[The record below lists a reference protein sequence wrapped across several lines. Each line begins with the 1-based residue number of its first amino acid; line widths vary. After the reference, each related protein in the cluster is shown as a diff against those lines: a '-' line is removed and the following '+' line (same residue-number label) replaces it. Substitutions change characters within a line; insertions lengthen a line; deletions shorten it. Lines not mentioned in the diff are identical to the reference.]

1 MLIKI
6 LVLNCQGIEVIEGI
20 SLDTTNLNEVIR
32 LSPTTFSNMPELRL
46 LKING
51 NRVFL
56 SDGPLLFPDRLS
68 YLSWPA
74 YPLNSLST
82 NFTAKKL
89 VELDMRG
96 SQLEQL
102 WDGVVVC
109 FILFRFLFFL
119 KGNQFIMC

>member
-1 MLIKI
+1 
-6 LVLNCQGIEVIEGI
+6 
-20 SLDTTNLNEVIR
+20 
-32 LSPTTFSNMPELRL
+32 MPELRL

-51 NRVFL
+51 NKVSL
-56 SDGPLLFPDRLS
+56 SEGPLLFPDRLS

-74 YPLNSLST
+74 YPLKSLST

-96 SQLEQL
+96 SKLEQL

-109 FILFRFLFFL
+109 LILFLYLFCL
-119 KGNQFIMC
+119 KRNQFTMC